1 MKQRLK
7 KKKERKNNEIKI
19 WFFEKINKIDKLMA
33 SLTKKKRERAEIKSA
48 MKEDIL
54 QLIPQKYKA
63 S

>member
-1 MKQRLK
+1 MEINEVETK
-7 KKKERKNNEIKI
+7 KTTEKINETKS

-54 QLIPQKYKA
+54 QLIP
-63 S
+63 